1 MCMSSEMCWLLRF
14 FSNQLREVKCFKG
27 CRMIEKATVQHRGEQ
42 RDSKLD
48 RGI

>member
-1 MCMSSEMCWLLRF
+1 MDGGRRHTD
-14 FSNQLREVKCFKG
+14 QAKEVEKVKSVTG